1 MRRKQCE
8 ITDPA
13 EIGRILDQAWIGRIA
28 TTGTDG
34 YPYVTPVNYVHFQEN
49 IYFHCSQRGEKLDN
63 IAADPR
69 VCFEVDIPL
78 SYLDRAYDPDRP
90 ACHLHQFYHCVIIRG
105 TASVV
110 DDTSLKTDALN
121 ALVRKHEP
129 EIDFNPIAADMPLAK
144 ACHVIEIRPDS
155 ISAKSDL
162 AQKHSQEARDQMARY
177 FHRRNQGRDQ
187 DTARAM
193 GFAFEVSPP

>member
-8 ITDPA
+8 ITDLT
-13 EIGRILDQAWIGRIA
+13 EIVRILDQAWVGRMATIGL
-28 TTGTDG
+28 DG
-34 YPYVTPVNYVHFQEN
+34 YPYVTPVNYVYFQKN
-49 IYFHCSQRGEKLDN
+49 IYFHCSPKGEKLDN
-63 IAADPR
+63 ISADPR

-78 SYLDRAYDPDRP
+78 SYFDIAFDPDRP

-110 DDTSLKTDALN
+110 QDPVLKIGAMN

-129 EIDFNPIAADMPLAK
+129 GIDFDPITPEMPLAK
-144 ACHVIEIRPDS
+144 ACHVIEIKPES

-162 AQKHSQEARDQMARY
+162 AQKHPEDTKEKIARY
-177 FHRRNQGRDQ
+177 FHRRNQGCDRE
-187 DTARAM
+187 TARAM
-193 GFAFEVSPP
+193 GFSFNES